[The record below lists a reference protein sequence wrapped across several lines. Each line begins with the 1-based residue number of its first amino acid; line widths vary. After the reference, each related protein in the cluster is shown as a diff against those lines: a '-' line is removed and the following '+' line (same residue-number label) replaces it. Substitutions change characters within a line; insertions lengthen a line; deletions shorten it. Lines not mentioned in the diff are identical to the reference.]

1 MISIE
6 EYMNTVRPLNTLKP
20 KALAYQKK
28 MSNPLYF
35 WFGMLFKLPSAI
47 FWKFRIKELD
57 AEKCIVTIPYSWRT
71 QNPFKS
77 IYFAAMAGAG
87 ELTTGALC
95 QLAISGLGKY
105 SMLVVDFKAE
115 YYKKANQKIT
125 FTCQQGLELFGLLES
140 LAPNDTGKLTMISS
154 GRNPQGEEVA
164 RFYVTWS
171 FKRKA

>member
-1 MISIE
+1 MSIRGNMDTKE
-6 EYMNTVRPLNTLKP
+6 SEITLKP
-20 KALAYQKK
+20 EALAYQKK

-35 WFGMLFKLPSAI
+35 WFGMLVKLPSAV

-57 AEKCIVTIPYSWRT
+57 AKKCVVTIPYSWRT

-87 ELTTGALC
+87 ELSTGALC
-95 QLAISGLGKY
+95 QLAISGLGKF
-105 SMLVVDFKAE
+105 SLLVVDFRAE
-115 YYKKANQKIT
+115 YFKKANQKIT
-125 FTCQQGLELFGLLES
+125 FTCEQGQELFDIIES
-140 LAPNDTGKLTMISS
+140 LKPRDTGKLTMISS
-154 GRNPQGEEVA
+154 GKNPQGEEVA